1 MSDSTSSFAA
11 SASSTVPDKPTL
23 DGIEAKWSAVWEEQ
37 GTFGFDRSK
46 TRDQVYSIDTP
57 PPTVSGS
64 LHVGHVFSYTH
75 TDCMARYK
83 RMRGFEGSLHRLP
96 ESSLSSRPKRKR

>member
-23 DGIEAKWSAVWEEQ
+23 DGIEAKWSAAWEEQ
-37 GTFGFDRSK
+37 GTFGFDRNK

-64 LHVGHVFSYTH
+64 LHVGQVPTISVTRTSRARPMDGFSK
-75 TDCMARYK
+75 AN
-83 RMRGFEGSLHRLP
+83 F
-96 ESSLSSRPKRKR
+96 